1 MPKPKKPAQQACKLE
16 REITITV
23 KLEYLLYLPKGYAK
37 GPNAAKKKW
46 PLMLFLHGSGERG
59 DNLEM
64 VKSHGV
70 PKLIEAGQEFPFIVV
85 SPQCPAGYG
94 WTKAPLGPLLDDL
107 EQHLQIDT
115 TRVYLTGLS
124 MGGAATWGLA
134 NDFPNRFAALAPICG
149 GGDEI
154 WMGKITHL
162 PIWAFHGAKDE
173 LVPLEETTELVNEL
187 KRLGSKKVKLT
198 VYKNAGHDSWTRAY
212 ANPRLYEWML
222 AQVQTPKPA
231 K

>member
-1 MPKPKKPAQQACKLE
+1 MPKPRKPAQQACKLE

-64 VKSHGV
+64 VKVHGI

-94 WTKAPLGPLLDDL
+94 WAKAPLGPLLDDL

-173 LVPLEETTELVNEL
+173 LVPLEETTKLVNEL
-187 KRLGSKKVKLT
+187 KRLGSKKVKFT

-212 ANPRLYEWML
+212 ANPKLYEWML
-222 AQVQTPKPA
+222 AHTQTPNPTT
-231 K
+231 

>member
-59 DNLEM
+59 SNLEM
-64 VKSHGV
+64 VKVHGI

-173 LVPLEETTELVNEL
+173 LVPLEETTKLVNEL

-212 ANPRLYEWML
+212 ANPKLYEWML
-222 AQVQTPKPA
+222 AHTQTPNPTT
-231 K
+231 

>member
-59 DNLEM
+59 SNLEM
-64 VKSHGV
+64 VKVHGI

-94 WTKAPLGPLLDDL
+94 WAKAPLGPLLDDL

-154 WMGKITHL
+154 WMGKISHL

-173 LVPLEETTELVNEL
+173 LVPLEESAKLVNEL

-212 ANPRLYEWML
+212 ANPKLYEWML
-222 AQVQTPKPA
+222 AHTQTPNPTT
-231 K
+231 